1 QDARCGAAGERR
13 GYRGRGGEARRAS
26 AAVVAAARGGMAT
39 TLERKPVASRI
50 TGCVPDAG
58 RNRNQDERR
67 DRLHA
72 RGLADRL
79 RGARGDAG
87 RPGEGH
93 RRDGGR
99 QPHQRHRLGHRGARI
114 AVRLRHRPRLR
125 RPRHRQEAA
134 RGAAGAEL
142 RALPLVARAAESP
155 DAPGNGPRH
164 RADDQPRHARGR
176 HVARWL
182 DRGDARREALQPL
195 GAHHRRHREW
205 PPGPDPP
212 VIALIA
218 AGHLYLFQWPGE
230 PPKALFLLPTE
241 GENACGV
248 GPVNFGA
255 PDGSWSSGSAVSQ
268 ASCEFRQSVQPDSLL
283 PAWMDAGKASAGAEV
298 EVAWTLQGGGASG
311 NGHKTTLRAEAIAA
325 DALRMGPSGLSATA
339 TKVKNDV
346 RVVLKNGGSGP
357 ILVGDAV

>member
-1 QDARCGAAGERR
+1 
-13 GYRGRGGEARRAS
+13 
-26 AAVVAAARGGMAT
+26 M
-39 TLERKPVASRI
+39 
-50 TGCVPDAG
+50 
-58 RNRNQDERR
+58 
-67 DRLHA
+67 
-72 RGLADRL
+72 
-79 RGARGDAG
+79 
-87 RPGEGH
+87 
-93 RRDGGR
+93 
-99 QPHQRHRLGHRGARI
+99 
-114 AVRLRHRPRLR
+114 
-125 RPRHRQEAA
+125 
-134 RGAAGAEL
+134 
-142 RALPLVARAAESP
+142 
-155 DAPGNGPRH
+155 
-164 RADDQPRHARGR
+164 
-176 HVARWL
+176 
-182 DRGDARREALQPL
+182 
-195 GAHHRRHREW
+195 
-205 PPGPDPP
+205 
-212 VIALIA
+212 IALIA

-268 ASCEFRQSVQPDSLL
+268 ASCQFRQSVQPDSLL

-357 ILVGDAV
+357 ILVGDAVAARNRPDDSCVGAGPQVFLQPGESLVDIRPGLLSKSMQVWVAAFTGPRSCKWIEVQRR